1 MEDNA
6 WSAWRRASD
15 TTTLVP
21 TRRPSQ
27 FTRRMTDSP
36 TPGDGLRPPSPQL
49 RTKAFRPGW
58 ANARRNKLQKENN
71 ASTDSLDNDMRR
83 SMEVRFTRGLSFD
96 DSDAANGEDGSD
108 VDRDSIYLHSP
119 PKKTKPLGVPSSSL
133 LFSNDEIHKPVAR
146 YAFDQ
151 PNAQSQRSPTGQ
163 HFVAGQRTNQNQ
175 WYTMNNQQ
183 HSHSVAQP
191 SSKRTE
197 MVPPSNF
204 ARLKAAVAEEQ
215 EKDSFLT
222 DPLGRAI
229 SAKARNTP
237 NNLYS
242 TNVASSSSPAVGK
255 LRCKNQKR
263 SYSELSITHTDTSNT
278 CILLSRRPEQC
289 ISRLKAYN
297 IQRDAQCS
305 RFYSSGVR
313 VSSTY
318 KAYDGRREFATKPK
332 RVKPPRSDS
341 YAANRTILV
350 SPWRG
355 PPTFLHA
362 LAFVREIEAK
372 YGKVWWAGLE
382 KDRANPYEYK
392 PRIVVIF
399 EDAKSVSKIPGFAF
413 RSVNEPMDADVSP
426 SSSRGGETGA
436 TTLTPL

>member
-1 MEDNA
+1 MH
-6 WSAWRRASD
+6 R
-15 TTTLVP
+15 
-21 TRRPSQ
+21 
-27 FTRRMTDSP
+27 
-36 TPGDGLRPPSPQL
+36 
-49 RTKAFRPGW
+49 KH
-58 ANARRNKLQKENN
+58 
-71 ASTDSLDNDMRR
+71 SLALI
-83 SMEVRFTRGLSFD
+83 S
-96 DSDAANGEDGSD
+96 
-108 VDRDSIYLHSP
+108 
-119 PKKTKPLGVPSSSL
+119 
-133 LFSNDEIHKPVAR
+133 
-146 YAFDQ
+146 
-151 PNAQSQRSPTGQ
+151 
-163 HFVAGQRTNQNQ
+163 
-175 WYTMNNQQ
+175 
-183 HSHSVAQP
+183 
-191 SSKRTE
+191 
-197 MVPPSNF
+197 
-204 ARLKAAVAEEQ
+204 
-215 EKDSFLT
+215 
-222 DPLGRAI
+222 

-297 IQRDAQCS
+297 IQSRDAQCS

-436 TTLTPL
+436 TTLTPLFIPWSDTLHKAAYRKGGPALENVLAFLEKKTLQPSPEISAAGSTTQVSLSGLENSSVSTAIPQQASWSEFDEAVSIDAVLKPWTSDRGECFWFLFGDKHDYYILY